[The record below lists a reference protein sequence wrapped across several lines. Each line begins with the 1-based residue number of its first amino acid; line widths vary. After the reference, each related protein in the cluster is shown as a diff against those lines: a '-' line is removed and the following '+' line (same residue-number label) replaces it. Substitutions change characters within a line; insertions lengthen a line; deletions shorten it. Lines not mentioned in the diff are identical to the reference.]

1 MSAGAR
7 AMFVLLE
14 HRSGAD
20 VHWDFLVQVSDR
32 QGLATWR
39 LADDPTQM
47 SAGVSAERIA
57 DHHPAFL
64 DYEGPLRRAPGD
76 VRRLDRGPVRITRWA
91 DPQIQLE
98 LDGTRLRGMFEIAL
112 CAGGQLEL
120 RRATPQTADSSY

>member
-1 MSAGAR
+1 MSANAQ

-20 VHWDFLVQVSDR
+20 AHWDFLVEVSDR

-47 SAGVSAERIA
+47 STAVSAERIA
-57 DHHPAFL
+57 DHQRAFL
-64 DYEGPLRRAPGD
+64 DYEGPLRRAPGA
-76 VRRLDRGPVRITRWA
+76 VHRLDRGPVRVTRWA

>member
-1 MSAGAR
+1 
-7 AMFVLLE
+7 MFVLLE

-20 VHWDFLVQVSDR
+20 VHWDFLVEVSDR

-39 LADDPTQM
+39 LAGDPTQ
-47 SAGVSAERIA
+47 AAAAVLAERIA

-76 VRRLDRGPVRITRWA
+76 VRRLDRGPVRVTRWA

-98 LDGTRLRGMFEIAL
+98 LDGTRLRGTHEIAV
-112 CAGGQLEL
+112 CAGGQLEF
-120 RRATPQTADSSY
+120 RRAAPQPAGGSY